1 MTTTTTAIPEGAHGA
16 TPYVCCTNAPRALE
30 FYQKAFGATEVM
42 RLVEPSGKIGHAEIR
57 IGAALVM
64 LSDEYPDMGM
74 CSPQTLGGSPVTI
87 HLYVEDVD
95 AFASRAV
102 AAGATLLR
110 PIADQFYGDRAG
122 TLVDPFGH
130 RWMIATRKEEVSS
143 AEMQTRYD
151 RLMKQQGPG

>member
-1 MTTTTTAIPEGAHGA
+1 
-16 TPYVCCTNAPRALE
+16 
-30 FYQKAFGATEVM
+30 M